1 MTLQAIRVKWDQRE
15 WLDSAGVHQ
24 ASTTQVRSWDAPLE
38 RNDILYLFSDNFT
51 TGSVMCS
58 PKQIRAHTK
67 LKKTSP
73 IAEALID
80 EKGRKVGPGVTTS
93 VKKAPAR
100 REN

>member
-1 MTLQAIRVKWDQRE
+1 MGP
-15 WLDSAGVHQ
+15 AGM
-24 ASTTQVRSWDAPLE
+24 VRLSGGSPSINNPGSILGPPLE

-73 IAEALID
+73 IAETLVD
-80 EKGRKVGPGVTTS
+80 EKGRKVDPGVTSS